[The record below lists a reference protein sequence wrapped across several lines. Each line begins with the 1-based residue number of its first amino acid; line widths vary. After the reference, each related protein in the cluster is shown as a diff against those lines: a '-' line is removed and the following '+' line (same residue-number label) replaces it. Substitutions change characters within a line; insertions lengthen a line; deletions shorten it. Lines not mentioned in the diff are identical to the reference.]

1 MKIVFLFPH
10 FLSPGGAA
18 NVVLQFAK
26 SLQSKNHQVEIC
38 CGRVSKKF
46 RTNHPDIKFTELKIP
61 PSNSVW
67 YWLFFP
73 FWQVRINRQL
83 RNYENCILFPQVLP
97 SNWWAWIYKRKRHNE
112 MVVWYCN
119 EPSAFIHSTTWIN
132 AIAVRAM
139 KWGAKLLNPVLK
151 RVDIALE
158 KENDLVIC
166 NSNFTAR
173 QYQKI
178 YNRNAN
184 AVIYPPLTIKM
195 SYETDKE
202 NYILTVGRLSKFKN
216 VHFLIKAFNKLRK
229 ELSETTL
236 VIVGEGEVK
245 KDLEHL
251 VNRLKLEDRV
261 IFKGNINDQQLARL
275 YQKARVTVICSHHEP
290 FGLVPIES
298 MMYGTPVIA
307 HNSGGP
313 QETIQHNNTGFLYNT
328 ESELV
333 QYIERIFEMDRHQY
347 LQLQQNCLK
356 EAARYDVS
364 KQVFEL
370 ESILQSMIDKKAA
383 AGNDNFLE
391 RR

>member
-38 CGRVSKKF
+38 CGKVSKNF
-46 RTNHPDIKFTELKIP
+46 RANHRDMKFTELKIP

-83 RNYENCILFPQVLP
+83 SNYENCILFPQVLP
-97 SNWWAWIYKRKRHNE
+97 SNWWAWIYKRKKQNA

-139 KWGAKLLNPVLK
+139 KWGAKLLNPLLK

-178 YNRNAN
+178 YSRKAN

-195 SYETDKE
+195 STETDKE

-216 VHFLIKAFNKLRK
+216 VHLLIKAFNKLKK
-229 ELSETTL
+229 ELSETKL
-236 VIVGEGEVK
+236 VIVGDGEVK
-245 KDLEHL
+245 KDLEQL
-251 VNRLKLEDRV
+251 AKRLKLENR
-261 IFKGNINDQQLARL
+261 IRFEGNITDQLLVKL
-275 YQKARVTVICSHHEP
+275 YRKARVTVICSEDEP

-313 QETIQHNNTGFLYNT
+313 QETIQHGRTGFLYNDET
-328 ESELV
+328 ELFR
-333 QYIERIFEMDRHQY
+333 YIKQIFETGGSEYFQM
-347 LQLQQNCLK
+347 QQNCLK
-356 EAARYDVS
+356 EVVQYDVS
-364 KQVFEL
+364 YSVPKL
-370 ESILQSMIDKKAA
+370 ESIFRKLINEK
-383 AGNDNFLE
+383 L
-391 RR
+391 